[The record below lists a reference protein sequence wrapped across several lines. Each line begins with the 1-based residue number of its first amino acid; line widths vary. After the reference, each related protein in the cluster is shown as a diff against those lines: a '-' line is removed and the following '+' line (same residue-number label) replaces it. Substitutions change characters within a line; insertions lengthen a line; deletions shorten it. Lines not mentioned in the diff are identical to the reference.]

1 MSEAD
6 VKEMMCV
13 FVKPVSYE
21 TVVGILIML
30 TFVVIQELSNKI
42 IAKLGYSSMSDYYQK
57 VLDSNLKSMFCHLQ

>member
-6 VKEMMCV
+6 VKEMICV
-13 FVKPVSYE
+13 FAKPASYE

-42 IAKLGYSSMSDYYQK
+42 IAKLGYNSMSDYYQK